1 MKAYKGFNKDMTC
14 RGFQYEEGK
23 SYETDEAK
31 LCKSGFHACLMPLDC
46 FYYYSLNNSVFHEV
60 ELDDISDER
69 GYDTKVCGKK
79 IKIGA
84 RLSIAGMVNAQADSV
99 FEKSNRAD
107 DGSSVVTSDYLSSAA
122 TSGDGSSAATSGV
135 LSSAATSGWRS
146 SAATSG
152 DGSSAATSGVRS
164 SAATSGYGSSAST
177 SGVWSFAVTS
187 GDRSSATT
195 SGNCSSAATFGKA
208 SIAVANGVDARGMGA
223 VGSYIVLTEYDDCG
237 NMTAKMERVDGERIK
252 ADTWYILKNGEFK
265 EWEKS
270 DWG

>member
-135 LSSAATSGWRS
+135 
-146 SAATSG
+146 
-152 DGSSAATSGVRS
+152 RS